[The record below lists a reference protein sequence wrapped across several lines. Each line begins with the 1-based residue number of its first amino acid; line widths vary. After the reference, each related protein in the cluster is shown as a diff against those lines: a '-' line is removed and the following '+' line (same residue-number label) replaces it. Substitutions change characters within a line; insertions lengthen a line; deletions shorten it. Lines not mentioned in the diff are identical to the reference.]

1 MEYSGLMQDLI
12 KRANNLISR
21 DKLLKEKL
29 SPYSPIERLIAEPL
43 YQVFAYPILLKNVIP
58 LSSLNLDSENVTT
71 AQKNWKKTLFKIN
84 FRSVIDHLQLLQKE
98 ISSVLSISPIRHILD
113 TRVCWYKTDTEKVA
127 ECELVVFDKVLFIR
141 SIGSKSVAEGYK
153 IFFLREGFN
162 VYLLPKKDSSTRS
175 PCSFKNGFAVIGFSR
190 NFVEKKES
198 YDYAIFSCYSL
209 RDKLVIFAI
218 LSKLSSTVSTVN
230 KKSPQEAT
238 TEGPLTFAAKRR
250 RKSSPRLRSRS
261 SIKQNSTKRLSLVTT
276 SSAIVSNNSKRTITD
291 RGGYSDRASLAVGS
305 SSTERRM
312 SKKKKS
318 TIFP

>member
-127 ECELVVFDKVLFIR
+127 ECELVVFDKVIPSCLNILWFFFFFITTWYR
-141 SIGSKSVAEGYK
+141 
-153 IFFLREGFN
+153 
-162 VYLLPKKDSSTRS
+162 
-175 PCSFKNGFAVIGFSR
+175 
-190 NFVEKKES
+190 
-198 YDYAIFSCYSL
+198 YSL
-209 RDKLVIFAI
+209 YVALAVSLSQKGIKFFFYEKGSMSICYQRKTVRLGVHVHSKMALLSLDFLAI
-218 LSKLSSTVSTVN
+218 L
-230 KKSPQEAT
+230 
-238 TEGPLTFAAKRR
+238 
-250 RKSSPRLRSRS
+250 
-261 SIKQNSTKRLSLVTT
+261 
-276 SSAIVSNNSKRTITD
+276 
-291 RGGYSDRASLAVGS
+291 
-305 SSTERRM
+305 
-312 SKKKKS
+312 
-318 TIFP
+318 